1 MAHTKAINTTAFRI
15 DPAKLKPNQTIE
27 MEVHEAIEIQSS
39 CVQCCSIAFKEGQLN
54 DQSAYIRFN
63 NLQNDCISITDL
75 SEKEAEPMRLVAK
88 KLLFGKDIEGNLLRF
103 FVINGPKG
111 IGKTLIAKRAMLFA
125 C

>member
-1 MAHTKAINTTAFRI
+1 M
-15 DPAKLKPNQTIE
+15 
-27 MEVHEAIEIQSS
+27 
-39 CVQCCSIAFKEGQLN
+39 N

>member
-1 MAHTKAINTTAFRI
+1 MAHTRAINTTAFSI
-15 DPAKLKPNQTIE
+15 DPAKLKPKQTIE
-27 MEVHEAIEIQSS
+27 EEVHDAIEIQSS
-39 CVQCCSIAFKEGQLN
+39 CGECCSIAFKEGHLN

-63 NLQNDCISITDL
+63 NLQNDCILITDL
-75 SEKEAEPMRLVAK
+75 SKKEAFPMRLVAK
-88 KLLFGKDIEGNLLRF
+88 QLLFGKDMQGNLMRF